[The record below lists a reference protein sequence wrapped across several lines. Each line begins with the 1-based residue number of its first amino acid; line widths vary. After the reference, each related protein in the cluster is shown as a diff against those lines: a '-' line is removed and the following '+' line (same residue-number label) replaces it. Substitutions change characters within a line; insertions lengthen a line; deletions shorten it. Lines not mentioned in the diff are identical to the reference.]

1 MTTQAPT
8 VVHYGPGGQPLCG
21 EDNSLVVTTAA
32 PTEVIGCRDC
42 LAMALED
49 IEERNFYRGHC
60 LHCKK
65 EVVGLGGIAWRA
77 IVRRPCPHCGRAG
90 W

>member
-1 MTTQAPT
+1 MTTQAST
-8 VVHYGPGGQPLCG
+8 VVHYGPVGQPLC
-21 EDNSLVVTTAA
+21 EDDNPEVAHTPAPAEVV
-32 PTEVIGCRDC
+32 GCRDC
-42 LAMALED
+42 LALALED
-49 IEERNFYRGHC
+49 IEDRNVYRGHC
-60 LHCKK
+60 LHCRK

>member
-1 MTTQAPT
+1 M
-8 VVHYGPGGQPLCG
+8 
-21 EDNSLVVTTAA
+21 
-32 PTEVIGCRDC
+32 GCRDC
-42 LAMALED
+42 LALALED
-49 IEERNFYRGHC
+49 IEDRNVYRGHC
-60 LHCKK
+60 LHCSK